1 MTGRIT
7 QQGDAGSCVSRINSS
22 VILRGILVETLAS
35 PSTNPPVK
43 SVIETF
49 GGKDK
54 LSFSFFKIRERS
66 KASLKRRQV

>member
-1 MTGRIT
+1 MTSRIT

-43 SVIETF
+43 SVIGTF

-54 LSFSFFKIRERS
+54 LSFSFFKSE
-66 KASLKRRQV
+66 KEAKLH